1 MGTLEEYLKYCL
13 HMAMRD
19 NPQVFMH
26 QAFGGVQYYLFV
38 WPDEQEEVEALWAT
52 YKKQFEELIYGG
64 LEAL

>member
-26 QAFGGVQYYLFV
+26 QAFGGAQYYLFV
-38 WPDEQEEVEALWAT
+38 WPDEQEEVEALWAD

-64 LEAL
+64 LEAP